1 MYDTNRHVWDS
12 SNEEPIINVNKQTDS
27 QQRFDQVSSTS
38 NFMPFARPSRDRY
51 PFFSK
56 VLPNK
61 SSFLCTFRL
70 ICLNSLISSY
80 IWFLEKEDEELEEER
95 KKKIWKNLIVSTNA
109 NLRLDV
115 RNCINFSRMS
125 ELSYFS
131 FLEYTRSYE
140 FFLLYIIK
148 LQFSVELLRI
158 RRLWWFIGEINSI
171 RIKYAK

>member
-1 MYDTNRHVWDS
+1 MYILIHDFYEKSWARTRPMYDTNRHVWDS

-38 NFMPFARPSRDRY
+38 NSMPFARPSRDRY
-51 PFFSK
+51 SFFSK

-95 KKKIWKNLIVSTNA
+95 KKKNMKKF
-109 NLRLDV
+109 D
-115 RNCINFSRMS
+115 
-125 ELSYFS
+125 S
-131 FLEYTRSYE
+131 FDKCKLKIGCTK
-140 FFLLYIIK
+140 LY
-148 LQFSVELLRI
+148 
-158 RRLWWFIGEINSI
+158 
-171 RIKYAK
+171 

>member
-1 MYDTNRHVWDS
+1 MYILIHDFYEKSWARTRPMYDTNRHVWNS

-95 KKKIWKNLIVSTNA
+95 KKKNMKKF
-109 NLRLDV
+109 D
-115 RNCINFSRMS
+115 
-125 ELSYFS
+125 S
-131 FLEYTRSYE
+131 FDKCKLKIGCTK
-140 FFLLYIIK
+140 LY
-148 LQFSVELLRI
+148 
-158 RRLWWFIGEINSI
+158 
-171 RIKYAK
+171 